1 MPKAASVSGEV
12 ISSELTAIPSEF
24 DSILNEYGITTA
36 DVYVPEAP
44 TITKANF
51 DELCVLHTELKDKNG
66 DTIKRVIGHSG
77 PLMFLE
83 KNGETDGDKFADSGY
98 DGFYIYTL
106 LQPQKGKVVITL
118 GRPKGDKTPPIVRFL
133 DSLTKGAMVQVAS
146 VETSG
151 GFHTFNPVPVQK

>member
-1 MPKAASVSGEV
+1 M
-12 ISSELTAIPSEF
+12 PSEF

-83 KNGETDGDKFADSGY
+83 KTGETDGDKFAESGY

-118 GRPKGDKTPPIVRFL
+118 GRPKGEKTPPIVRFM
-133 DSLTKGAMVQVAS
+133 DSMSKGAM
-146 VETSG
+146 
-151 GFHTFNPVPVQK
+151 F

>member
-1 MPKAASVSGEV
+1 MPKAATVSGEV
-12 ISSELTAIPSEF
+12 VDSSLTAVPSEF
-24 DSILNEYGITTA
+24 DSILAEYGITQA

-51 DELCVLHTELKDKNG
+51 DELCILHTAIVDKFG
-66 DTIKRVIGHSG
+66 EPIKRVIGHTG

-83 KNGETDGDKFADSGY
+83 ANGEKDGDKFADSGY
-98 DGFYIYTL
+98 DGFYIYTV

-118 GRPKGDKTPPIVRFL
+118 GRPAGDTTPPIVRFL
-133 DSLTKGAMVQVAS
+133 NSMTKGAMFQVAS

>member
-1 MPKAASVSGEV
+1 MPKAASQEV
-12 ISSELTAIPSEF
+12 IGSDLTAVPSEF
-24 DSILNEYGITTA
+24 DSILAEYGITQA

-51 DELCVLHTELKDKNG
+51 EELCVLHTPLVDKHG
-66 DTIKRVIGHSG
+66 EAIKRVIGHSG

-83 KNGETDGDKFADSGY
+83 NNGEKDGDKFADSGY

-118 GRPKGDKTPPIVRFL
+118 GRPRGENTPPLVKFL
-133 DSLTKGAMVQVAS
+133 NTLTKGAMFQVAS

>member
-1 MPKAASVSGEV
+1 MPKAAATGEV
-12 ISSELTAIPSEF
+12 IDAALTAVPSEF
-24 DSILNEYGITTA
+24 DSILAEYGITQA

-51 DELCVLHTELKDKNG
+51 DELCILHSELRDKFG
-66 DTIKRVIGHSG
+66 EPIKRVIGHTG

-83 KNGETDGDKFADSGY
+83 NNGEKDGDKFADSGY
-98 DGFYIYTL
+98 DGFYIFTL

-118 GRPKGDKTPPIVRFL
+118 GRPVGENTPPLVKFL
-133 DSLTKGAMVQVAS
+133 STLTKGAMFQVAS